1 MADQHGMPNRPRRE
15 NSREQEQQQEREP
28 SPAEVSNIMNK

>member
-1 MADQHGMPNRPRRE
+1 MADQHGMPRGPRRE